1 MKCFF
6 LQIPRTS
13 TFPNISIKDGI
24 IKEDVVKLM
33 DEKGNP
39 RQVCCMLASSN
50 IWPLVFQ
57 LKSLLN

>member
-1 MKCFF
+1 MVFGQ
-6 LQIPRTS
+6 LPHTS
-13 TFPNISIKDGI
+13 PFPNISRKDGI
-24 IKEDVVKLM
+24 IKEEDVVKLM

-39 RQVCCMLASSN
+39 RQVSCMLAPSN